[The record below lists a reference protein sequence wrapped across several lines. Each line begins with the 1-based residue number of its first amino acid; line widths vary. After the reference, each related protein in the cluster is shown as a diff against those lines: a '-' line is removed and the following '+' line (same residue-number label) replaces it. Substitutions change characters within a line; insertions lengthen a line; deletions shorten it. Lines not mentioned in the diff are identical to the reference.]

1 MADNDNSERQAKTPR
16 SYEILGPGNSKETF
30 ARFPDAMKAFA
41 KLENQ
46 YDHALTMQKGG
57 KTAYLASTDWRND
70 GSTPVA
76 QYLTPAV
83 EEYNKALKRGA
94 PADELRGH
102 ESRVRS
108 DLNAWPRQAK
118 REGAP
123 TASADTSLNIP
134 EGERARAE
142 SKDGAA
148 PAKAEGPS
156 TAAPKDDKR
165 SEERRV
171 GKEGGRQGRT

>member
-16 SYEILGPGNSKETF
+16 SYEILDPGNSKETF

-57 KTAYLASTDWRND
+57 KTAYLESTDWRND

-83 EEYNKALKRGA
+83 EAYNKALKRGA
-94 PADELRGH
+94 PAEEFRGH
-102 ESRVRS
+102 ESRER
-108 DLNAWPRQAK
+108 AHHKACTPQAK
-118 REGAP
+118 REETP
-123 TASADTSLNIP
+123 P
-134 EGERARAE
+134 P
-142 SKDGAA
+142 
-148 PAKAEGPS
+148 PA
-156 TAAPKDDKR
+156 
-165 SEERRV
+165 
-171 GKEGGRQGRT
+171 

>member
-16 SYEILGPGNSKETF
+16 SYEILDPGNSKETF
-30 ARFPDAMKAFA
+30 ARFTDAMKAFA

-83 EEYNKALKRGA
+83 ERYNKALKSGA
-94 PADELRGH
+94 HADELRGH
-102 ESRVRS
+102 ERRVRH
-108 DLNAWPRQAK
+108 DTKPLTRPEK
-118 REGAP
+118 KKGAP
-123 TASADTSLNIP
+123 TT
-134 EGERARAE
+134 
-142 SKDGAA
+142 
-148 PAKAEGPS
+148 
-156 TAAPKDDKR
+156 
-165 SEERRV
+165 
-171 GKEGGRQGRT
+171 

>member
-16 SYEILGPGNSKETF
+16 SYEILGPGNSKATF

-83 EEYNKALKRGA
+83 EEYNMALKRGA
-94 PADELRGH
+94 PADEDR
-102 ESRVRS
+102 RS
-108 DLNAWPRQAK
+108 TRLN
-118 REGAP
+118 
-123 TASADTSLNIP
+123 SSH
-134 EGERARAE
+134 
-142 SKDGAA
+142 
-148 PAKAEGPS
+148 
-156 TAAPKDDKR
+156 
-165 SEERRV
+165 
-171 GKEGGRQGRT
+171 

>member
-16 SYEILGPGNSKETF
+16 SYEILGPGNIKETF

-76 QYLTPAV
+76 QY
-83 EEYNKALKRGA
+83 
-94 PADELRGH
+94 
-102 ESRVRS
+102 
-108 DLNAWPRQAK
+108 
-118 REGAP
+118 
-123 TASADTSLNIP
+123 
-134 EGERARAE
+134 
-142 SKDGAA
+142 
-148 PAKAEGPS
+148 
-156 TAAPKDDKR
+156 R
-165 SEERRV
+165 SEEHTSELQSLMRKSYAV
-171 GKEGGRQGRT
+171 FCLQKK